1 MKKNYIKVILIF
13 IIGLIQTNL
22 SYAQIFPSDCYS
34 DSPRAINIKESLEKL
49 SCRDG
54 MRFHQKT
61 QTSILILKIFYR
73 RKEKPTEYC
82 DVLTFARFF
91 DSLLI
96 NGLELDYDI
105 PLRFVFTFKP
115 YNHYTNMYPFG
126 GPHPRFKTYY
136 DSLKTEEENK
146 YRKITE
152 KQRLHEPF
160 VKLNQLYS
168 ERILSSFEKNP
179 KVDIE
184 NIIYQIEVC
193 EPLVY
198 PNQVTTI
205 LGGHF
210 RELTSKKY
218 YEMLSEN

>member
-1 MKKNYIKVILIF
+1 MKSILLF
-13 IIGLIQTNL
+13 LFTLNQVSA
-22 SYAQIFPSDCYS
+22 SYTQIFPSDCYS

-49 SCRDG
+49 NCRDD
-54 MRFHQKT
+54 MRFYQKT

-115 YNHYTNMYPFG
+115 DNHYTNMYPFG

-146 YRKITE
+146 YRRITE
-152 KQRLHEPF
+152 KQKLHPLF
-160 VKLNQLYS
+160 IKLNQLYS
-168 ERILSSFEKNP
+168 ERILSSFEKNIE
-179 KVDIE
+179 VDIE
-184 NIIYQIEVC
+184 NIIYQIELC
-193 EPLVY
+193 ESLVY

-205 LGGHF
+205 LRGHF

-218 YEMLSEN
+218 FEHISN